1 VSDLSGLIA
10 STRGKLE
17 LETIEEGRENDV
29 VEELIKR
36 AVLEVFN
43 RNFRS
48 DELDGVV
55 ASFDPGTTVEA
66 GQDLPSDEYVN
77 AASRVIGLGPVLRR
91 LEASDKPYEVAS
103 AVEFV
108 LEGLHLNR
116 RLNRESAGGRVT
128 YREKPQ
134 PRSLR
139 EGMDIRLEDLGLDM
153 PDSPSSEPGGR
164 RRRRRRPR
172 DSE

>member
-1 VSDLSGLIA
+1 M
-10 STRGKLE
+10 
-17 LETIEEGRENDV
+17 
-29 VEELIKR
+29 
-36 AVLEVFN
+36 
-43 RNFRS
+43 
-48 DELDGVV
+48 
-55 ASFDPGTTVEA
+55 ASFNPGTTVEA

-91 LEASDKPYEVAS
+91 LEADDKPHEVAS

-128 YREKPQ
+128 YKEKPL

-139 EGMDIRLEDLGLDM
+139 EGMDIRFDDLGDLGDG
-153 PDSPSSEPGGR
+153 PNGEPGDDGGGR
-164 RRRRRRPR
+164 RRRRRPL
-172 DSE
+172 DSD